1 MHGAAFYGKIR
12 KAEMKTLIFNGSPRK
27 KGETA
32 YMIKTLQEK
41 LGGEFK
47 VVDAYRARIS
57 PCIDCRWC
65 FEHAGCAVQDEW
77 QEILSFIEEC
87 DHIVIASPVYFEEV
101 TGMLLAVLSRLQTYF
116 SARYLR
122 KEEPVPKKKTGAVL
136 LAAGSIGPR
145 EKAESTAEMLLRQM
159 SCDSLGTVYVNR
171 TDKVPVRDCED
182 IIQEIEELAEKLR

>member
-1 MHGAAFYGKIR
+1 MDSSLHGAAFYGKIR

-122 KEEPVPKKKTGAVL
+122 KEEPVPKRKQEQSFWQQGAL
-136 LAAGSIGPR
+136 DR
-145 EKAESTAEMLLRQM
+145 EKKR
-159 SCDSLGTVYVNR
+159 
-171 TDKVPVRDCED
+171 KVQQKCCSAR
-182 IIQEIEELAEKLR
+182 

>member
-1 MHGAAFYGKIR
+1 
-12 KAEMKTLIFNGSPRK
+12 MKTLIFNGSPRK

-122 KEEPVPKKKTGAVL
+122 KEEPVPEKENRSSPSGSREHWTERKSGKYSRN
-136 LAAGSIGPR
+136 AAPP
-145 EKAESTAEMLLRQM
+145 
-159 SCDSLGTVYVNR
+159 D
-171 TDKVPVRDCED
+171 
-182 IIQEIEELAEKLR
+182 EL